1 MSADTRI
8 REIARLKE
16 KAMHDK
22 ASDLGNARREG
33 KTEGIEE
40 GMEKIINQMRK
51 SGMIE
56 NQIKQ
61 IMATELVKLRE
72 FKK

>member
-22 ASDLGNARREG
+22 VSDLGNAKREG

-40 GMEKIINQMRK
+40 GMEKT
-51 SGMIE
+51 S
-56 NQIKQ
+56 IKC
-61 IMATELVKLRE
+61 VKAA
-72 FKK
+72 